1 MINNKSEIINK
12 LFFNE
17 LKELIDKYNNIED
30 KTVHVIEK
38 IFTRIEDEE
47 IKNYLIRDSSKL
59 QDLVNRYNKIEHLN
73 IDEAIFFAWYNLNI
87 NTISIDKASEY
98 YYELTT
104 SNYIEVENHLIYTN
118 EKDLRDY
125 AKDELDRMLSSELH
139 IDRLIDKDMIIDMW
153 LNNTSKEEV
162 IEEILMSDD
171 IEDILDLSPE
181 YAFTTTNGI
190 EYRYSEKEEYLKL
203 L

>member
-30 KTVHVIEK
+30 KTIYVIEK
-38 IFTRIEDEE
+38 IFTSIDDEE
-47 IKNYLIRDSSKL
+47 IKNYLIKDNYKL
-59 QDLVNRYNKIEHLN
+59 QELVSRYNKLENLN
-73 IDEAIFFAWYNLNI
+73 VDEAIFFAWYNLNI
-87 NTISIDKASEY
+87 DTISIDKASEY
-98 YYELTT
+98 YHELTT

-118 EKDLRDY
+118 ERDLRDY
-125 AKDELDRMLSSELH
+125 VKDELDTMLDMESH
-139 IDRLIDKDMIIDMW
+139 IDRLLDKDMIIDMW

-162 IEEILMSDD
+162 LEEILMSDD
-171 IEDILDLSPE
+171 IEDILELSPE

-190 EYRYSEKEEYLKL
+190 EYRYSEKEE
-203 L
+203 

>member
-30 KTVHVIEK
+30 KTVYVIEK

-125 AKDELDRMLSSELH
+125 AKDELDRMLSSEFH
-139 IDRLIDKDMIIDMW
+139 IDRLLEKDILIDMW
-153 LNNTSKEEV
+153 LNNTSKEDV

-171 IEDILDLSPE
+171 IEDMLDLSPE
-181 YAFTTTNGI
+181 YAFTLTNGI
-190 EYRYSEKEEYLKL
+190 EYRYSEKE
-203 L
+203 

>member
-30 KTVHVIEK
+30 KTVYVIEK
-38 IFTRIEDEE
+38 IFTSIEDEE

-125 AKDELDRMLSSELH
+125 AKDELDRMLSSEFH
-139 IDRLIDKDMIIDMW
+139 IDRLLEKDILIDMW
-153 LNNTSKEEV
+153 LNNTSKEDV

-181 YAFTTTNGI
+181 YAFTTTNGV
-190 EYRYSEKEEYLKL
+190 EYRYSEKEE
-203 L
+203 

>member
-30 KTVHVIEK
+30 KTVYVIEK
-38 IFTRIEDEE
+38 IFTSIEDEE

-73 IDEAIFFAWYNLNI
+73 IDEAIFFSWYNLNI
-87 NTISIDKASEY
+87 YTISIDKASEY

-125 AKDELDRMLSSELH
+125 AKDELDRMLSSEFH
-139 IDRLIDKDMIIDMW
+139 IDRLLEKDILIDMW

-181 YAFTTTNGI
+181 YAFTTTNGV
-190 EYRYSEKEEYLKL
+190 EYRYSEKEE
-203 L
+203 

>member
-30 KTVHVIEK
+30 KTVYVIEK

-59 QDLVNRYNKIEHLN
+59 QELVNRYNKIEYLN

-125 AKDELDRMLSSELH
+125 AKDELDRMLSSEFH

-153 LNNTSKEEV
+153 LNNTSKEDV

-171 IEDILDLSPE
+171 IEDMLDLSPE
-181 YAFTTTNGI
+181 YAFTLTNGI
-190 EYRYSEKEEYLKL
+190 EYRYSEKE
-203 L
+203 

>member
-30 KTVHVIEK
+30 ETVDVIEK
-38 IFTRIEDEE
+38 IFTSIEDEE

-59 QDLVNRYNKIEHLN
+59 QELVNRYNKIEHLN

-87 NTISIDKASEY
+87 NIISMDKASEY

-118 EKDLRDY
+118 ERDLRDY
-125 AKDELDRMLSSELH
+125 AKDELDTMLDMECN
-139 IDRLIDKDMIIDMW
+139 IDRLLDKDMIIDMW
-153 LNNTSKEEV
+153 LNNTSKEDV
-162 IEEILMSDD
+162 LEEILMSDY

-190 EYRYSEKEEYLKL
+190 EYRYSEKEE
-203 L
+203 

>member
-30 KTVHVIEK
+30 ETVDVIEK
-38 IFTRIEDEE
+38 IFTSIEDEE

-59 QDLVNRYNKIEHLN
+59 QELVNRYNKIEHLN

-87 NTISIDKASEY
+87 NTISMDKVSEY

-118 EKDLRDY
+118 ERDLRDY
-125 AKDELDRMLSSELH
+125 AKDELDTMLDMECH
-139 IDRLIDKDMIIDMW
+139 IDRLLDKDMIIDMW
-153 LNNTSKEEV
+153 LNNTSKEDV
-162 IEEILMSDD
+162 LEEILMSDD

-190 EYRYSEKEEYLKL
+190 EYRYSEK
-203 L
+203 

>member
-17 LKELIDKYNNIED
+17 LKELIDKYNKIED
-30 KTVHVIEK
+30 KTVYVIEK
-38 IFTRIEDEE
+38 IFTSIEDEE

-59 QDLVNRYNKIEHLN
+59 QDLANRYNKIEHLN

-118 EKDLRDY
+118 EKNLRDY
-125 AKDELDRMLSSELH
+125 AKDELDRMLSSEFH
-139 IDRLIDKDMIIDMW
+139 IDRLLEKDILIDMW
-153 LNNTSKEEV
+153 LNNTSKEDV

-171 IEDILDLSPE
+171 IEDMLDLSPE

-190 EYRYSEKEEYLKL
+190 EYRYSEKEE
-203 L
+203 

>member
-30 KTVHVIEK
+30 KTVYVIEK
-38 IFTRIEDEE
+38 IFTSIEDEE

-125 AKDELDRMLSSELH
+125 AKDELDRMLSSEFH

-181 YAFTTTNGI
+181 YAFTTTNGV
-190 EYRYSEKEEYLKL
+190 EYRYSEKEE
-203 L
+203 

>member
-30 KTVHVIEK
+30 KTVYVVEN
-38 IFTRIEDEE
+38 IFTSIEDEE
-47 IKNYLIRDSSKL
+47 IKNYLIKDSCKL
-59 QDLVNRYNKIEHLN
+59 QELVNRYNKIEHLN
-73 IDEAIFFAWYNLNI
+73 IDEVIFFSWYNLNI

-104 SNYIEVENHLIYTN
+104 SNYIEIENHLIYAN
-118 EKDLRDY
+118 EMYLREY
-125 AKDELDRMLSSELH
+125 AKDELDTMLDMESH
-139 IDRLIDKDMIIDMW
+139 IDRLLDKDMIIDMW

-162 IEEILMSDD
+162 LEEILMSDD
-171 IEDILDLSPE
+171 IEDILGISPK
-181 YAFTTTNGI
+181 YAFTSTKGI
-190 EYRYSEKEEYLKL
+190 EYRYSEKEE
-203 L
+203 

>member
-30 KTVHVIEK
+30 KTVYVIEK

-59 QDLVNRYNKIEHLN
+59 QELVNRYNKIEHLN

-125 AKDELDRMLSSELH
+125 AKDELDRMLSSEFH

-181 YAFTTTNGI
+181 YAFTLTNGI
-190 EYRYSEKEEYLKL
+190 EYRYSEKEE
-203 L
+203 

>member
-125 AKDELDRMLSSELH
+125 AKDELDRMLSSEFH

-190 EYRYSEKEEYLKL
+190 EYRYSEKEE
-203 L
+203 

>member
-30 KTVHVIEK
+30 KTVYVIEN
-38 IFTRIEDEE
+38 IFTSIEDEE

-59 QDLVNRYNKIEHLN
+59 QELVNRYNKIEHLN

-118 EKDLRDY
+118 EKNLRDY
-125 AKDELDRMLSSELH
+125 AKDELDRMLSSEFH
-139 IDRLIDKDMIIDMW
+139 IDRLLEKDILIDMW
-153 LNNTSKEEV
+153 LNNTSKEDV

-171 IEDILDLSPE
+171 IEDMLDLSPE

-190 EYRYSEKEEYLKL
+190 EYRYSEKEE
-203 L
+203 

>member
-30 KTVHVIEK
+30 KTVYVIEK

-125 AKDELDRMLSSELH
+125 AKDELDRMLSSEFH

-190 EYRYSEKEEYLKL
+190 EYRYSEKEE
-203 L
+203 

>member
-1 MINNKSEIINK
+1 M
-12 LFFNE
+12 
-17 LKELIDKYNNIED
+17 
-30 KTVHVIEK
+30 
-38 IFTRIEDEE
+38 
-47 IKNYLIRDSSKL
+47 
-59 QDLVNRYNKIEHLN
+59 
-73 IDEAIFFAWYNLNI
+73 IDEAIFFDRYNLNI

-125 AKDELDRMLSSELH
+125 AKDELDRMLSSEFH

-190 EYRYSEKEEYLKL
+190 EYRYSEKEE
-203 L
+203 

>member
-30 KTVHVIEK
+30 KTVYVIEK

-125 AKDELDRMLSSELH
+125 AKDELDRMLSSEFH

-153 LNNTSKEEV
+153 LNNTSKEDV

-171 IEDILDLSPE
+171 IEDMLDLSPE
-181 YAFTTTNGI
+181 YAFTLTNGI
-190 EYRYSEKEEYLKL
+190 EYRYSEKE
-203 L
+203 

>member
-125 AKDELDRMLSSELH
+125 AKDELDRMLSSEFH
-139 IDRLIDKDMIIDMW
+139 IDRLLEKDILIDMW

-171 IEDILDLSPE
+171 IEDMLDLSPE

-190 EYRYSEKEEYLKL
+190 EYRYSEKEE
-203 L
+203 

>member
-30 KTVHVIEK
+30 KTVHVVEN
-38 IFTRIEDEE
+38 IFTSIEDEE

-59 QDLVNRYNKIEHLN
+59 QDLVNRYNKLEHLD

-87 NTISIDKASEY
+87 NAISIDKASEY

-125 AKDELDRMLSSELH
+125 AKDELDRMLSSEFH

-190 EYRYSEKEEYLKL
+190 EYRYSEKEE
-203 L
+203 

>member
-30 KTVHVIEK
+30 KTVYVIEK

-125 AKDELDRMLSSELH
+125 AKDELDRMLSSEFH
-139 IDRLIDKDMIIDMW
+139 IDRLLEKDILIDMW

-181 YAFTTTNGI
+181 YAFTTTNGV
-190 EYRYSEKEEYLKL
+190 EYRYSEKEE
-203 L
+203 

>member
-125 AKDELDRMLSSELH
+125 AKDELDRMLSSEFH
-139 IDRLIDKDMIIDMW
+139 IDRLLEKDILIDMW
-153 LNNTSKEEV
+153 LNNTSKEDV

-171 IEDILDLSPE
+171 IEDMLDLSPE

-190 EYRYSEKEEYLKL
+190 EYRYSEKEE
-203 L
+203 

>member
-30 KTVHVIEK
+30 KTVYVIEK
-38 IFTRIEDEE
+38 IFTSIEDEE

-125 AKDELDRMLSSELH
+125 AKDELDRMLSSEFH
-139 IDRLIDKDMIIDMW
+139 IDRLLEKDILIDMW

-181 YAFTTTNGI
+181 YAFTTTNGV
-190 EYRYSEKEEYLKL
+190 EYRYSEKEE
-203 L
+203 